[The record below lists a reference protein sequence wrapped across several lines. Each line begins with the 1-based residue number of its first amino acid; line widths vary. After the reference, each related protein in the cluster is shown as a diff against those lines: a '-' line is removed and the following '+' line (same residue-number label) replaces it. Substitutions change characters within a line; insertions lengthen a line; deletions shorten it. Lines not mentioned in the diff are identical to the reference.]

1 MDNVDKFLKNL
12 GMPEEKDNSNQAKA
26 DVWDKI
32 IQPASSYL
40 ILGDVDT
47 GKSGLAYWLLER
59 FSQKYSLLP
68 AVVGFPQEKKRLLP
82 EGFAIPS
89 GPSECMG
96 LEDAIVFIDE
106 ADLQLPIEDTK
117 ARKYVV
123 NFLSLPQHRNQIFL
137 LAFHFPRLALGRYL
151 PFFSGFLLKRPPYLI
166 EFAGKRQGDVLT
178 KIMTKAEERFSEL
191 PSFEEVVRHTYV
203 VAPRI
208 RWQGMVENPLPSF
221 WSTEL
226 RRAWSGVGLRDT
238 IPQQQVKLPFK
249 VELSEMPAKERL
261 NIEIGYLFPDGITD
275 GILDTLITYDR
286 NYSGEEL
293 ERMCSETGLNPR
305 GHKKLLAA
313 RLIAHQRRLKD
324 GKKD

>member
-1 MDNVDKFLKNL
+1 MGSNVDNFLRNL
-12 GMPEEKDNSNQAKA
+12 GMPDDKDNSSQTKA
-26 DVWDKI
+26 DLWDKV

-59 FSQKYSLLP
+59 FSKKYSLLP
-68 AVVGFPQEKKRLLP
+68 AVVGFPHEKKHLLP
-82 EGFAIPS
+82 DGFAIPS
-89 GPSECMG
+89 GPSECIG

-166 EFAGKRQGDVLT
+166 EFAGKRRGDELT
-178 KIMTKAEERFSEL
+178 RMMAKAEERFSEL
-191 PSFEEVVRHTYV
+191 PSPDEVVKHTYI

-208 RWQGMVENPLPSF
+208 RWQGMVTNPLPSF

-226 RRAWSGVGLRDT
+226 RRAWSGVGLREA
-238 IPQQQVKLPFK
+238 IPPGQTKMPFK

-261 NIEIGYLFPDGITD
+261 NLEIGHLFPEGVTD
-275 GILDTLITYDR
+275 DILDTLIAYDR

-293 ERMCSETGLNPR
+293 ARMCSEAGLNPR

-313 RLIAHQRRLKD
+313 RLIAAQRE
-324 GKKD
+324 KK